1 MRDHAYVLNV
11 DGAVVRDGEYLLVE
25 RAAEKGHAAGTL
37 AFPGGRV
44 EQGPGSEDTFESTAR
59 RELREEVG
67 IEVGAVQYVCSSTF
81 EDDRGTRCCNVVTLC
96 EQVGGEAHARAA
108 DEVAA
113 VRWVTPAEIVAHED
127 APDFLSEYVD
137 RIEAVRGTPKV

>member
-11 DGAVVRDGEYLLVE
+11 DGAVVRDGEYLLIE
-25 RAAEKGHAAGTL
+25 RAAGKGHAAGTL

-44 EQGPGSEDTFESTAR
+44 EQDPGGENTFETTAR

-67 IEVGAVQYVCSSTF
+67 IEVGAIQYVCSSTF
-81 EDDRGTRCCNVVTLC
+81 EDDRGTRCCNVVLLC
-96 EQVGGEAHARAA
+96 EHAGGEAHPRAS

-113 VRWVTPAEIVAHED
+113 VRWLSPEEIAAHED
-127 APDFLSEYVD
+127 APAFLSGYVD
-137 RIEAVRGTPKV
+137 RVETLRDQGAD

>member
-11 DGAVVRDGEYLLVE
+11 DGAVVRDGAYLLIE
-25 RAAEKGHAAGTL
+25 RAAEKGHAAGAL

-44 EQGPGSEDTFESTAR
+44 EQPPGGEDTFEATAR

-67 IEVGAVQYVCSSTF
+67 IEVGGVEYVCSSTF
-81 EDDRGTRCCNVVTLC
+81 ADDRGTRCCNVVMLC
-96 EQVGGEAHARAA
+96 EHAGGEAHPRAS

-113 VRWVTPAEIVAHED
+113 VRWLTPDEIATHED
-127 APDFLSEYVD
+127 APAFLSAYVD
-137 RIEAVRGTPKV
+137 RVEAHRGREAD